1 MRIFGIQSK
10 FQNMSDIKDFKK
22 YAADRFG
29 ISSMTMQRYVSASNS
44 YISPTIIEER
54 QLNVASMDVF
64 SRLMMDRI
72 IFLGLP
78 IDDYVAN
85 IIQAQ
90 LLYLDSADPGKDIQI
105 YLNTPGG
112 AVHAGLGIYDTMQYI
127 SADVATICTGMAAS
141 MGAVLLTAGTK
152 GKRSALKH
160 SRIMIHQPMGGAER
174 QASDIEIAVKE
185 ILKAKRELYEIIA
198 FHTGKPVEKVEK
210 DSDRDY
216 WMTAAEARDYGM
228 IDEVLIRN
236 TS

>member
-1 MRIFGIQSK
+1 
-10 FQNMSDIKDFKK
+10 MSDINDFKK
-22 YAADRFG
+22 YAADRYG
-29 ISSMTMQRYVSASNS
+29 ISSLTMQRYISASNG

-78 IDDYVAN
+78 VDDYVAN

-90 LLYLDSADPGKDIQI
+90 LLYLDSSDPGKDIQI

-112 AVHAGLGIYDTMQYI
+112 NVHSGLGIYDTMQYI
-127 SADVATICTGMAAS
+127 SADIATICTGMAAS

-160 SRIMIHQPMGGAER
+160 SRIMIHQPMGGAEG
-174 QASDIEIAVKE
+174 QASDIEIVVKE
-185 ILKAKRELYEIIA
+185 ILKLKMELYEIIA
-198 FHTGKPVEKVEK
+198 LHTGNPVDKVEK
-210 DSDRDY
+210 DADRDY
-216 WMTAAEARDYGM
+216 WMTSMEAKEYGM
-228 IDEVLIRN
+228 IDEVLSR
-236 TS
+236 TK